1 MADRVTLTS
10 HAGKQIVQIDFN
22 GCTPGTFAP
31 IIQDA
36 QRVITASPRGAVL
49 ALTLLESVRFDPA
62 TVLEMERFVSTV
74 QPYLKAN
81 ALVGITGM
89 KKVVFNGVKTLY
101 RAPVE
106 LFDDA
111 TAAKAWLLSR

>member
-1 MADRVTLTS
+1 MADRVMEIA

-22 GCTPGTFAP
+22 GCTPGAFAP

-36 QRVITASPRGAVL
+36 KRTITSSPRGEVL
-49 ALTLLESVRFDPA
+49 ALTLLQNIRFDA
-62 TVLEMERFVSTV
+62 GTVLEMERFITAV

-81 ALVGITGM
+81 ALVGITGL
-89 KKVVFNGVKTLY
+89 KKVIFNGVKGLY

-106 LFDDA
+106 LFDDPA
-111 TAAKAWLLSR
+111 AAKSWLASR